1 MMREYDITVS
11 VPHED
16 DGTLKQEHS
25 IIAEASKYLAYADQT
40 DTFGYSAAVTHANV
54 LTYKTDDDTD
64 HVYMRFLVPLP
75 GIDSIEEFNEELER
89 LAHVEAYAILDRTNL
104 MR

>member
-1 MMREYDITVS
+1 
-11 VPHED
+11 
-16 DGTLKQEHS
+16 
-25 IIAEASKYLAYADQT
+25 
-40 DTFGYSAAVTHANV
+40 
-54 LTYKTDDDTD
+54 
-64 HVYMRFLVPLP
+64 MRFLVPLP